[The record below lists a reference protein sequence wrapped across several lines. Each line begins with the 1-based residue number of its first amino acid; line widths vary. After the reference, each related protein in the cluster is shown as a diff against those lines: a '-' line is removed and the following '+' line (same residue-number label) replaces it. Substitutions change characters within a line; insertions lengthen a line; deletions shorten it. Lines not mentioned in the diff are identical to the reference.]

1 MQRFDLSAIVPR
13 PWKNG
18 GGSTQEIACWPA
30 GAGMD
35 DFAWRIS
42 VATID
47 RDGAFSRF
55 AGIDRQ
61 IMLLDGGGVRL
72 RSQGTDVVVDHVLQ
86 QCGQPFAFAG
96 EVPLDCTLL
105 GRVSRDFNVMTR
117 RGQWAA
123 QVAVHEDVVPATASA
138 AGLCMVL
145 QGSWEDAQGQ
155 RFDAEQ
161 GFWWTAAA
169 SLGAWRPCTARARMV
184 QVLLRQLES
193 V

>member
-1 MQRFDLSAIVPR
+1 MQRFDLSAITPSS
-13 PWKNG
+13 WKNG
-18 GGSTQEIACWPA
+18 GGSTREIACWPA

-72 RSQGTDVVVDHVLQ
+72 RSQDAESTVDHVLQ
-86 QCGQPFAFAG
+86 QRWQPFAFAG
-96 EVPLDCTLL
+96 DLPLDCRLL
-105 GRVSRDFNVMTR
+105 GDVSRDFNVMTR

-123 QVAVHEDVVPATASA
+123 QVAVHEDVVPVATSV
-138 AGLCMVL
+138 AGLYMVL
-145 QGSWEDAQGQ
+145 DGTWEDAQGR

-161 GFWWTAAA
+161 GLWWSAPEQLDT
-169 SLGAWRPCTARARMV
+169 WHPRTARARMV
-184 QVLLRQLES
+184 QVLLRHLES